1 MFSFSFFD
9 AFLQESFNLI
19 SAHSIVLAQRFFGDP
34 LSSDYGRATL
44 LKNDTE
50 SMMIYDLL

>member
-44 LKNDTE
+44 LKNDIE
-50 SMMIYDLL
+50 SMMIY